1 MPRRGRGEH
10 REPAGAIEEA
20 DRVAR
25 THVSLKRL
33 AKLFPVERL
42 LASSSTSFCPPP
54 SFTTKQAEASEVR
67 VESLRQAR
75 HRSSCQGQ
83 RYCWLAGVVTA
94 GVRLDW

>member
-1 MPRRGRGEH
+1 
-10 REPAGAIEEA
+10 
-20 DRVAR
+20 
-25 THVSLKRL
+25 
-33 AKLFPVERL
+33 
-42 LASSSTSFCPPP
+42 
-54 SFTTKQAEASEVR
+54 VR

>member
-1 MPRRGRGEH
+1 MSSRNSVGLFNSSGSL
-10 REPAGAIEEA
+10 AIFTA
-20 DRVAR
+20 ILRASW
-25 THVSLKRL
+25 HVSI
-33 AKLFPVERL
+33 FPVERL

>member
-1 MPRRGRGEH
+1 MSPRNSVGPFNSSGSL
-10 REPAGAIEEA
+10 AIFTA
-20 DRVAR
+20 ILRASW
-25 THVSLKRL
+25 HVSI
-33 AKLFPVERL
+33 FPVERP

>member
-1 MPRRGRGEH
+1 MSPRNSVGLFNSSGSLEIFT
-10 REPAGAIEEA
+10 AILRA
-20 DRVAR
+20 SW
-25 THVSLKRL
+25 HVSI
-33 AKLFPVERL
+33 FPVERL
-42 LASSSTSFCPPP
+42 LASSSTSFCPPQ
-54 SFTTKQAEASEVR
+54 SFTTKQAEASELR

>member
-1 MPRRGRGEH
+1 MSPRNSVGLFNSSGSL
-10 REPAGAIEEA
+10 AIFTA
-20 DRVAR
+20 ILRASW
-25 THVSLKRL
+25 HVSI
-33 AKLFPVERL
+33 FPVERL